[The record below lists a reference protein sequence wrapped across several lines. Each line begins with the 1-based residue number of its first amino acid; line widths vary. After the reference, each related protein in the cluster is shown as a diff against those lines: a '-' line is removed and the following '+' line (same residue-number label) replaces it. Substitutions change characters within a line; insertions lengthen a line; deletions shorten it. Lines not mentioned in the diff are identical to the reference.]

1 MIMKNV
7 ISKLSFRSK
16 ILSSLLVIALLLSSL
31 SFIFVYSID
40 DLSGVSQKLKDE
52 EIPELVWLSYWEEEL
67 HVKQY
72 IVSNNLDRN
81 DCCTSV
87 VTEYKQY
94 GNHAISRVENDQ
106 VAFPAS
112 LQQLKEQIQL
122 LDFQINN
129 NVAGL
134 IAYEDQEAAAT
145 YLDEVYLPQLYKV
158 QAEIQDQKKDVSNS
172 LGQLSG
178 DLPLIIR
185 NALIG
190 LLISMVVIVFLSI
203 LISYRMSRML
213 TKPVESM
220 TARVDRIA
228 DGEYGLRLEEEKQIE
243 FLRLSKSINKMS
255 QNLSE
260 SFHKITAE
268 KTYREQILNSLP
280 VGIITVDHYNN
291 HLFLNAAVKKMLMI
305 SLSDVQHALHHEGND
320 NEAFWRILREKK
332 VKKHQKVTY
341 QLNQEERCLLVSQS
355 QLVDDEN
362 NVVGRI
368 FHFIDITDTE
378 QLERRMHQSE
388 KLALVG
394 ELAAG
399 AAHEIRNPLAVIH
412 GFLSLMNHGL
422 SVDERKS
429 FQVELLLKELE
440 RINSIVEE
448 MLMLAKPRAPVMKA
462 KRIDYVLEE
471 IISFITANNQAF
483 TIQVEMEKAMVWIDD
498 KQIKQVVHNLLRNS
512 IEAMGGAGR
521 MEITG
526 MVKRNQYCIYLKDS
540 GTGIPE
546 EVQKS
551 IFYPFTTSKENGTG
565 LGLTI
570 VKTILQNHGGDIE
583 LVETSEKGTTF
594 MMTLPIN

>member
-1 MIMKNV
+1 MKNV

-16 ILSSLLVIALLLSSL
+16 ILSSLLVIALLLSGL

-40 DLSGVSQKLKDE
+40 DLSVVSQKLKDE

-134 IAYEDQEAAAT
+134 IAYEDQEAAGT
-145 YLDEVYLPQLYKV
+145 YLDEVYLPQLYKL

-172 LGQLSG
+172 LDQLSG

-190 LLISMVVIVFLSI
+190 LLISMVVIIFLSI

-540 GTGIPE
+540 GTGIPK

>member
-1 MIMKNV
+1 MKNV

-40 DLSGVSQKLKDE
+40 DLSVVSQKLKDE

-94 GNHAISRVENDQ
+94 GNHAISRMENVQ

-280 VGIITVDHYNN
+280 VGIITVDHCNN

-378 QLERRMHQSE
+378 QLECRMHQTE

-540 GTGIPE
+540 GTGIPK

>member
-1 MIMKNV
+1 MKNV

-16 ILSSLLVIALLLSSL
+16 ILSSLLVITLLLSSL

-355 QLVDDEN
+355 QLVDGEN

>member
-1 MIMKNV
+1 MKNV

-40 DLSGVSQKLKDE
+40 DLSVVSQKLKDE

-134 IAYEDQEAAAT
+134 IAYEDQEAAGT
-145 YLDEVYLPQLYKV
+145 YLDEVYLPQLYKL

-172 LGQLSG
+172 LDQLSG

-280 VGIITVDHYNN
+280 VGIITVDHCNN

-378 QLERRMHQSE
+378 QLECRMHQSE

>member
-1 MIMKNV
+1 MKNV

-40 DLSGVSQKLKDE
+40 DLSVVSQKLKDE

-106 VAFPAS
+106 LAFPAS

-185 NALIG
+185 NTLIG

-378 QLERRMHQSE
+378 QLECRMHQSE
-388 KLALVG
+388 KLAQVG

>member
-1 MIMKNV
+1 MKNV

-40 DLSGVSQKLKDE
+40 DLSVVSQKLKDE

-158 QAEIQDQKKDVSNS
+158 QAEIQDQKKDISNS

-280 VGIITVDHYNN
+280 VGIITVDHCNN

-378 QLERRMHQSE
+378 QLECRMHQTE

-540 GTGIPE
+540 GTGIPK

>member
-1 MIMKNV
+1 MKNV

-16 ILSSLLVIALLLSSL
+16 ILSSLLVITLLLSSL

-362 NVVGRI
+362 NVVGTVSSI
-368 FHFIDITDTE
+368 SST
-378 QLERRMHQSE
+378 
-388 KLALVG
+388 
-394 ELAAG
+394 
-399 AAHEIRNPLAVIH
+399 
-412 GFLSLMNHGL
+412 
-422 SVDERKS
+422 
-429 FQVELLLKELE
+429 LL
-440 RINSIVEE
+440 IPNS
-448 MLMLAKPRAPVMKA
+448 
-462 KRIDYVLEE
+462 
-471 IISFITANNQAF
+471 
-483 TIQVEMEKAMVWIDD
+483 
-498 KQIKQVVHNLLRNS
+498 
-512 IEAMGGAGR
+512 
-521 MEITG
+521 
-526 MVKRNQYCIYLKDS
+526 
-540 GTGIPE
+540 
-546 EVQKS
+546 
-551 IFYPFTTSKENGTG
+551 
-565 LGLTI
+565 
-570 VKTILQNHGGDIE
+570 
-583 LVETSEKGTTF
+583 
-594 MMTLPIN
+594 

>member
-1 MIMKNV
+1 MKNV

-40 DLSGVSQKLKDE
+40 DLSVVSQKLKDE

-94 GNHAISRVENDQ
+94 GNHAISRMENDQ

-280 VGIITVDHYNN
+280 VGIITVDHCNN

-378 QLERRMHQSE
+378 QLECRMHQSE

-540 GTGIPE
+540 GTGIPK

>member
-1 MIMKNV
+1 MKNV

-40 DLSGVSQKLKDE
+40 DLSVVSQKLKDE

-134 IAYEDQEAAAT
+134 IAYEDQEAAGT
-145 YLDEVYLPQLYKV
+145 YLDEVYLPQLYKL

-172 LGQLSG
+172 LDQLSG

-190 LLISMVVIVFLSI
+190 LLISMVVIIFLSI

-540 GTGIPE
+540 GTGIPK

>member
-1 MIMKNV
+1 
-7 ISKLSFRSK
+7 
-16 ILSSLLVIALLLSSL
+16 
-31 SFIFVYSID
+31 
-40 DLSGVSQKLKDE
+40 
-52 EIPELVWLSYWEEEL
+52 
-67 HVKQY
+67 
-72 IVSNNLDRN
+72 
-81 DCCTSV
+81 
-87 VTEYKQY
+87 
-94 GNHAISRVENDQ
+94 
-106 VAFPAS
+106 
-112 LQQLKEQIQL
+112 
-122 LDFQINN
+122 
-129 NVAGL
+129 
-134 IAYEDQEAAAT
+134 
-145 YLDEVYLPQLYKV
+145 
-158 QAEIQDQKKDVSNS
+158 
-172 LGQLSG
+172 
-178 DLPLIIR
+178 
-185 NALIG
+185 
-190 LLISMVVIVFLSI
+190 
-203 LISYRMSRML
+203 
-213 TKPVESM
+213 
-220 TARVDRIA
+220 
-228 DGEYGLRLEEEKQIE
+228 
-243 FLRLSKSINKMS
+243 
-255 QNLSE
+255 
-260 SFHKITAE
+260 
-268 KTYREQILNSLP
+268 
-280 VGIITVDHYNN
+280 
-291 HLFLNAAVKKMLMI
+291 
-305 SLSDVQHALHHEGND
+305 
-320 NEAFWRILREKK
+320 
-332 VKKHQKVTY
+332 
-341 QLNQEERCLLVSQS
+341 
-355 QLVDDEN
+355 
-362 NVVGRI
+362 
-368 FHFIDITDTE
+368 
-378 QLERRMHQSE
+378 MHQSE

>member
-1 MIMKNV
+1 MKNV

-40 DLSGVSQKLKDE
+40 DLSVVSQKLKDE

-190 LLISMVVIVFLSI
+190 LLISMVVIIFLSI

-280 VGIITVDHYNN
+280 VGIITVDHCNN

-378 QLERRMHQSE
+378 QLECRMHQTE

-540 GTGIPE
+540 GTGIPK

>member
-1 MIMKNV
+1 MKNV

-40 DLSGVSQKLKDE
+40 DLSVVSQKLKDE

-280 VGIITVDHYNN
+280 VGIITVDHCNN

-341 QLNQEERCLLVSQS
+341 QLSQEERCLLVSQS

-378 QLERRMHQSE
+378 QLECRMHQTE

>member
-1 MIMKNV
+1 MKNV

-16 ILSSLLVIALLLSSL
+16 ILSSLLVITLLLSSL

>member
-1 MIMKNV
+1 MKNV

-40 DLSGVSQKLKDE
+40 DLSVVSQKLKDE

-280 VGIITVDHYNN
+280 VGIITVDHCNN

-378 QLERRMHQSE
+378 QLECRMHQTE

-498 KQIKQVVHNLLRNS
+498 KQIKQVVYNLLRNS

-540 GTGIPE
+540 GTGIPK

>member
-1 MIMKNV
+1 MKNV

-40 DLSGVSQKLKDE
+40 DLSVVSQKLKDE

-94 GNHAISRVENDQ
+94 GNHAINRVENDQ

-280 VGIITVDHYNN
+280 VGIITVDHCNN

-378 QLERRMHQSE
+378 QLECRMHQSE

-540 GTGIPE
+540 GTGIPK

>member
-1 MIMKNV
+1 MKNV

-40 DLSGVSQKLKDE
+40 DLSVVSQKLKDE

-280 VGIITVDHYNN
+280 VGIITVDHCNN

-378 QLERRMHQSE
+378 QLECRMHQSE

>member
-1 MIMKNV
+1 MKNV

-40 DLSGVSQKLKDE
+40 DLSVVSQKLKDE

-280 VGIITVDHYNN
+280 VGIITVDHCNN

-378 QLERRMHQSE
+378 QLECRMHQTE

>member
-1 MIMKNV
+1 MKNV

-40 DLSGVSQKLKDE
+40 DLSVVSQKLKDE

-280 VGIITVDHYNN
+280 VGIITVDHCNN

-378 QLERRMHQSE
+378 QLECRMHQTE

-448 MLMLAKPRAPVMKA
+448 MLMLAKPREPVMKA

-540 GTGIPE
+540 GTGIPK

>member
-1 MIMKNV
+1 MKNV

-40 DLSGVSQKLKDE
+40 DLSVVSQKLKDE

-540 GTGIPE
+540 GTGIPK

>member
-1 MIMKNV
+1 MKNV

-40 DLSGVSQKLKDE
+40 DLSVVSQKLKDE

-172 LGQLSG
+172 LDQLSG

-190 LLISMVVIVFLSI
+190 LLISMVVIIFLSI

-280 VGIITVDHYNN
+280 VGIITVDHCNN

-378 QLERRMHQSE
+378 QLECRMHQTE

-540 GTGIPE
+540 GTGIPK

>member
-1 MIMKNV
+1 MKNV

-40 DLSGVSQKLKDE
+40 DLSVVSQKLKDE

-94 GNHAISRVENDQ
+94 GNHAISRMENDQ

-280 VGIITVDHYNN
+280 VGIITVDHCNN

-378 QLERRMHQSE
+378 QLERRMHQTE

-540 GTGIPE
+540 GTGIPK

>member
-1 MIMKNV
+1 MKNV

>member
-1 MIMKNV
+1 MKNV

-40 DLSGVSQKLKDE
+40 DLSVVSQKLKDE

-72 IVSNNLDRN
+72 IVSNNLARN

-134 IAYEDQEAAAT
+134 IAYEDQEAAGT
-145 YLDEVYLPQLYKV
+145 YLNEVYLPQLYKL

-172 LGQLSG
+172 LDQLSG

-190 LLISMVVIVFLSI
+190 LLISMVVIIFLSI

-280 VGIITVDHYNN
+280 VGIITVDHCNN

-378 QLERRMHQSE
+378 QLECRMHQSE

>member
-1 MIMKNV
+1 MKNV

-40 DLSGVSQKLKDE
+40 DLSVVSQKLKDE

-94 GNHAISRVENDQ
+94 RNHAISRVENDQ

-280 VGIITVDHYNN
+280 VGIITVDHCNN

-378 QLERRMHQSE
+378 QLECRMHQTE

-540 GTGIPE
+540 GTGIPK

>member
-1 MIMKNV
+1 MKNV

-40 DLSGVSQKLKDE
+40 DLSVVSQKLKDE

-185 NALIG
+185 NTLIG

-540 GTGIPE
+540 GTGIPK

>member
-1 MIMKNV
+1 MKNV

-40 DLSGVSQKLKDE
+40 DLSHVSQRLKNE
-52 EIPELVWLSYWEEEL
+52 EIPELVWLSHWDEEL

-72 IVSNNLDRN
+72 IVSNNLERDN
-81 DCCTSV
+81 CCASV

-94 GNHAISRVENDQ
+94 GNHAIRKVENDKL
-106 VAFPAS
+106 AFPAS
-112 LQQLKEQIQL
+112 LQQLKEQIEL
-122 LDFQINN
+122 LDFQMNN

-134 IAYEDQEAAAT
+134 IDYGDQEAVST
-145 YLDEVYLPQLYKV
+145 YLEEVYLPQLYKV
-158 QAEIQDQKKDVSNS
+158 QGEIHDQKKDVSNS
-172 LGQLSG
+172 LGELSS

-203 LISYRMSRML
+203 FISYRMSRML

-220 TARVDRIA
+220 AARVNRIA
-228 DGEYGLRLEEEKQIE
+228 DGEYGLRLEEEQQVE

-260 SFHKITAE
+260 SFHKITSE

-291 HLFLNAAVKKMLMI
+291 HLFLNGAVKKMLMI
-305 SLSDVQHALHHEGND
+305 SLSDVQHALYHEGNE

-332 VKKHQKVTY
+332 VKRHQKVTY

-355 QLVDDEN
+355 QLVNDEN

-368 FHFIDITDTE
+368 FHFIDITDTQ

-422 SVDERKS
+422 SIEDRKS

-448 MLMLAKPRAPVMKA
+448 MLMLAKPGAPVMKA

-471 IISFITANNQAF
+471 IISFITANNQSF
-483 TIQVEMEKAMVWIDD
+483 MVQVQMEKAMVWIDD

-512 IEAMGGAGR
+512 LEAMNGAGR

-546 EVQKS
+546 EVQKN
-551 IFYPFTTSKENGTG
+551 IFHPFNTSKENGTG

-594 MMTLPIN
+594 MLTLPIN

>member
-1 MIMKNV
+1 MSV
-7 ISKLSFRSK
+7 
-16 ILSSLLVIALLLSSL
+16 
-31 SFIFVYSID
+31 
-40 DLSGVSQKLKDE
+40 VSQKLKDE

-106 VAFPAS
+106 LAFPAS

-185 NALIG
+185 NTLIG

-378 QLERRMHQSE
+378 QLECRMHQSE
-388 KLALVG
+388 KLAQVG

>member
-1 MIMKNV
+1 MKNV

-40 DLSGVSQKLKDE
+40 DLSVVSQKLKDE

-185 NALIG
+185 NTLIG

-280 VGIITVDHYNN
+280 VGIITVDHCNN

-378 QLERRMHQSE
+378 QLECRMHQSE
-388 KLALVG
+388 KLAQVG

>member
-1 MIMKNV
+1 MKNV

-40 DLSGVSQKLKDE
+40 DLSVVSQKLKDE

-280 VGIITVDHYNN
+280 VGIITVDHCNN

-341 QLNQEERCLLVSQS
+341 QLSQEERCLLVSQS

-378 QLERRMHQSE
+378 QLECRMHQTE

-540 GTGIPE
+540 GTGIPK

>member
-40 DLSGVSQKLKDE
+40 DLSHVSQRLKNE
-52 EIPELVWLSYWEEEL
+52 EIPELVWLSHWDEEL

-72 IVSNNLDRN
+72 IVSNNLERDN
-81 DCCTSV
+81 CCASV

-94 GNHAISRVENDQ
+94 GNHAIRKVENDKL
-106 VAFPAS
+106 AFPAS
-112 LQQLKEQIQL
+112 LQQLKEQIEL
-122 LDFQINN
+122 LDFQMNN

-134 IAYEDQEAAAT
+134 IDYGDQEAVST
-145 YLDEVYLPQLYKV
+145 YLEEVYLPQLYKV
-158 QAEIQDQKKDVSNS
+158 QGEIHDQKKDVSNS
-172 LGQLSG
+172 LGELSS

-203 LISYRMSRML
+203 FISYRMSRML

-220 TARVDRIA
+220 AARVNRIA
-228 DGEYGLRLEEEKQIE
+228 DGEYGLRLEEEQQVE

-260 SFHKITAE
+260 SFHKITSE

-291 HLFLNAAVKKMLMI
+291 HLFLNGAVKKMLMI
-305 SLSDVQHALHHEGND
+305 SLSDVQHALYHEGNE

-332 VKKHQKVTY
+332 VKRHQKVTY

-355 QLVDDEN
+355 QLVNDEN

-368 FHFIDITDTE
+368 FHFIDITDTQ

-422 SVDERKS
+422 SIEDRKS

-448 MLMLAKPRAPVMKA
+448 MLMLAKPGAPVMKA

-471 IISFITANNQAF
+471 IISFITANNQSF
-483 TIQVEMEKAMVWIDD
+483 MVQVQMEKAMVWIDD

-512 IEAMGGAGR
+512 LEAMNGAGR

-546 EVQKS
+546 EVQKN
-551 IFYPFTTSKENGTG
+551 IFHPFNTSKENGTG

-594 MMTLPIN
+594 MLTLPIN

>member
-1 MIMKNV
+1 MKNV

-40 DLSGVSQKLKDE
+40 DLSVVSQKLKDE

-378 QLERRMHQSE
+378 QLECRMHQTE

-540 GTGIPE
+540 GTGIPK

>member
-1 MIMKNV
+1 MKNV

-40 DLSGVSQKLKDE
+40 DLSVVSQKLKDE

-280 VGIITVDHYNN
+280 VGIITVDHCNN

-378 QLERRMHQSE
+378 QLECRMHQSE
-388 KLALVG
+388 KLAQVG

>member
-1 MIMKNV
+1 MKNV

-40 DLSGVSQKLKDE
+40 DLSVVSQKLKDE

-280 VGIITVDHYNN
+280 VGIITVDHCNN

-378 QLERRMHQSE
+378 QLECRMHQTE

-540 GTGIPE
+540 GTGIPK

>member
-1 MIMKNV
+1 MKNV

-40 DLSGVSQKLKDE
+40 DLSVVSQKLKDE

-280 VGIITVDHYNN
+280 VGIITVDHCNN

-378 QLERRMHQSE
+378 QLECRMHQSE

-540 GTGIPE
+540 GTGIPK

>member
-1 MIMKNV
+1 MKNV

-40 DLSGVSQKLKDE
+40 DLSHVSQRLKNE
-52 EIPELVWLSYWEEEL
+52 EIPELVWLSHWDEEL

-72 IVSNNLDRN
+72 IVSNNLERDN
-81 DCCTSV
+81 CCTSV

-94 GNHAISRVENDQ
+94 GNHAISKVENDKL
-106 VAFPAS
+106 AFPAS
-112 LQQLKEQIQL
+112 LQQLKEQIEL
-122 LDFQINN
+122 LDFQMNN

-134 IAYEDQEAAAT
+134 IDYGDQEAVAT
-145 YLDEVYLPQLYKV
+145 YLEEVYLPQLYKV
-158 QAEIQDQKKDVSNS
+158 QGEIHDQKKDVSNS
-172 LGQLSG
+172 LGELSS

-203 LISYRMSRML
+203 FISYRMSRML

-220 TARVDRIA
+220 TARVNRIA
-228 DGEYGLRLEEEKQIE
+228 DGEYGLRLEEEQQVE

-260 SFHKITAE
+260 SFHKITSE

-291 HLFLNAAVKKMLMI
+291 HLFLNGAVKKMLMI
-305 SLSDVQHALHHEGND
+305 SLSDVQHALHYEGNE

-332 VKKHQKVTY
+332 VKRHQKVTY

-355 QLVDDEN
+355 QLVNDEN

-368 FHFIDITDTE
+368 FHFIDITDTQ

-422 SVDERKS
+422 SIEDRKS

-448 MLMLAKPRAPVMKA
+448 MLMLAKPGAPVMKA

-471 IISFITANNQAF
+471 IISFITANNQSF
-483 TIQVEMEKAMVWIDD
+483 MIQVQMEKAMVWIDD

-512 IEAMGGAGR
+512 LEAMNGAGR

-546 EVQKS
+546 EVQKN
-551 IFYPFTTSKENGTG
+551 IFHPFNTSKENGTG

-594 MMTLPIN
+594 MLTLPIN